1 MELRGFDSY
10 PVTLGDEMRGER
22 ASLGKSLEDAER
34 DLRIKARQIVAIENC
49 DLEAFPNKGV
59 VPGYVRSYARYLG
72 MDPEDCYQRFCH
84 ESGFQ
89 SPAAL
94 ILGGGAAST
103 LGQSPAKG
111 FGAELARSRFAA
123 PPMRNRFQARVS
135 LGALTSTAALL
146 ALIAGLSYG
155 GYALLQDIQ
164 RVGFAP
170 IPEAPAVVAEAPLI
184 AAPAIDD
191 TIALPDASDYQGG
204 GIFAAVAMPVQLQP
218 LEQLR
223 RDGPISAINPQTA
236 GLFVPGHDE
245 TLAVQATAPT
255 SRPIDSADDAIMQA
269 ELRRLKATHPA
280 QALELAAVA
289 EAGTT
294 VGAEA
299 GVEPGPEQAPAIA
312 AVTLHAAEDAWIRV
326 RERDNVI
333 FEGILAAGQHY
344 ELPPRAD
351 APVLRAGNAG
361 GLFVFVDGVAYGPL
375 GPRGHIARDISLLAD
390 DVRQKMPQAASDT
403 LESVLATVVHQ
414 RAEAPAPAPRP

>member
-34 DLRIKARQIVAIENC
+34 DLRIKARQLVAIENC
-49 DLEAFPNKGV
+49 DLEGFTNKGV
-59 VPGYVRSYARYLG
+59 VAGYVRSYARYLG
-72 MDPEDCYQRFCH
+72 MDPEDCYQRFCQ

-89 SPAAL
+89 SPATL
-94 ILGGGAAST
+94 ILGGGAASAR
-103 LGQSPAKG
+103 QSPAKG

-146 ALIAGLSYG
+146 ALIAGLGYG

-184 AAPAIDD
+184 AAPAIDE
-191 TIALPDASDYQGG
+191 TTALPDASDYQGG

-218 LEQLR
+218 VEHLR

-236 GLFVPGHDE
+236 GLFVPEHDE
-245 TLAVQATAPT
+245 ALAAQATAPT
-255 SRPIDSADDAIMQA
+255 VRPIDSADDAIMQA
-269 ELRRLKATHPA
+269 ELRRLKATPP
-280 QALELAAVA
+280 ALELAAVA
-289 EAGTT
+289 EA
-294 VGAEA
+294 GAEA
-299 GVEPGPEQAPAIA
+299 GVEPGPEQAPAIT

-351 APVLRAGNAG
+351 APMLRAGNAG

>member
-10 PVTLGDEMRGER
+10 PITLGDEMRGER

-34 DLRIKARQIVAIENC
+34 DLRIKARLLVAIENC
-49 DLEAFPNKGV
+49 DLEGFPNKGV

-72 MDPEDCYQRFCH
+72 MDAEDCYQRFCQ

-89 SPAAL
+89 SPATQMLGAAR
-94 ILGGGAAST
+94 GGGAGRA
-103 LGQSPAKG
+103 QASPARG

-146 ALIAGLSYG
+146 ALVAGLGYG

-170 IPEAPAVVAEAPLI
+170 IPEAPTVMAEAPLI
-184 AAPAIDD
+184 NMPVHDE

-218 LEQLR
+218 IEELR
-223 RDGPISAINPQTA
+223 RDGPISAIDPRTA
-236 GLFVPGHDE
+236 GLFVPEPREERGGNG
-245 TLAVQATAPT
+245 AAP
-255 SRPIDSADDAIMQA
+255 RIDSADDAIRLA
-269 ELRRLKATHPA
+269 ELAETGEAAMPAGEPMTGEPATD
-280 QALELAAVA
+280 QAMAMMDPEPKI
-289 EAGTT
+289 AG
-294 VGAEA
+294 
-299 GVEPGPEQAPAIA
+299 I
-312 AVTLHAAEDAWIRV
+312 TLHAAEDAWIRV

-344 ELPPRAD
+344 ELPARVE

-375 GPRGHIARDISLLAD
+375 GQRGQIARDVSLLAE
-390 DVRQKMPQAASDT
+390 DVREVMPQVASGSV
-403 LESVLATVVHQ
+403 ESVLATVVHQ
-414 RAEAPAPAPRP
+414 RAEAPAAAAAPRP